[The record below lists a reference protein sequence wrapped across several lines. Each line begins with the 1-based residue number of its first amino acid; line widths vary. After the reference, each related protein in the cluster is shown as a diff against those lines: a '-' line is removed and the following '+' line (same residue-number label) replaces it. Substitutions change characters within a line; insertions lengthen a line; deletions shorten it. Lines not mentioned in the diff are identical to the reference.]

1 LAVQFRVIQPDTGLD
16 LSQNGLVGCPTQ
28 TKKMDDERVMLV
40 LAKIPRHG
48 FGDYL
53 VGGIPTP
60 LKKKSVGMLIP
71 NILWKN
77 QPTNQPA
84 LIWCTSRV

>member
-1 LAVQFRVIQPDTGLD
+1 
-16 LSQNGLVGCPTQ
+16 
-28 TKKMDDERVMLV
+28 MDDERVMLV

-60 LKKKSVGMLIP
+60 LEKNSQLGCLFPIYYGKT
-71 NILWKN
+71 N
-77 QPTNQPA
+77 QPTSSDMVYFAGLNADA
-84 LIWCTSRV
+84 LEVLHAMLE